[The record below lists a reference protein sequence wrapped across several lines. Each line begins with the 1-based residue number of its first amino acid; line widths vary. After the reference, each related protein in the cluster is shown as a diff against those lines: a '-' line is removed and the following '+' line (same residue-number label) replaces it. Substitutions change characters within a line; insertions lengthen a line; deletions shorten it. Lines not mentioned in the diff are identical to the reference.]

1 MADQLKQTF
10 QENISML
17 PNGLVQDIDRVTRR
31 EYANKMNPIM
41 FDNHGEYSL
50 KGIIEQTP
58 MSQIFFSP
66 MNVNGIQSTIRYR
79 IFKTNN
85 VTISAQSENELFIV
99 MRSIYLQY
107 GNSHVLSDDIVKEI
121 RRLNEKV
128 IEYCISNI
136 EEQLKQYQGYK
147 QKISSLPIPL
157 EHPIYDNKKNFTY
170 DSSNLL

>member
-107 GNSHVLSDDIVKEI
+107 SKNIQSNDVLAEIKYLNKLVINYSVEKITTELVAYNRYLQDI
-121 RRLNEKV
+121 N
-128 IEYCISNI
+128 N
-136 EEQLKQYQGYK
+136 
-147 QKISSLPIPL
+147 LPIPMGNP
-157 EHPIYDNKKNFTY
+157 EANNEWRQYTY
-170 DSSNLL
+170 DMTNII